1 MKGLGLGNLG
11 LDSLGVPAADPIP
24 QGVATLSSSRAIDA
38 DGRYVMTANGDFVGM
53 PDIKQRVVLAVSFG
67 AGPSPAT
74 TDQRS
79 RIQVERNVRA
89 ALADLAGG
97 REPLIAIV
105 AVNVTRSGP
114 GHLTREVIF
123 RELTN
128 DITHTVTT

>member
-1 MKGLGLGNLG
+1 MNDEVYVVGAGMTPFGRFDG
-11 LDSLGVPAADPIP
+11 LDQDLAE
-24 QGVATLSSSRAIDA
+24 
-38 DGRYVMTANGDFVGM
+38 TA
-53 PDIKQRVVLAVSFG
+53 
-67 AGPSPAT
+67 
-74 TDQRS
+74 
-79 RIQVERNVRA
+79 VRA

-114 GHLTREVIF
+114 GTLTREVIF